1 MLRDDQIR
9 RYARHVLVPDV
20 GGVGQERLLA
30 AAVRID
36 ARDPAARAAAVY
48 LAAAGLGTIV
58 ADDPALAARLTAQN
72 PDVRVV
78 ASGDARDLTFEDLGL
93 AERPGAGHADA
104 LVRGGAAAC
113 RLIHQLTS

>member
-1 MLRDDQIR
+1 MLRDDQVR

-30 AAVRID
+30 ARVRID
-36 ARDPAARAAAVY
+36 ARDPAGRAAAIY

-58 ADDPALAARLTAQN
+58 VDDAAVAAQN
-72 PDVRVV
+72 PDVRVL
-78 ASGDARDLTFEDLGL
+78 AAGDAPDLVIDDLPL
-93 AERPGAGHADA
+93 PTCPGAGHADA

-113 RLIHQLTS
+113 RLIHQLVS